1 MALSISSRPD
11 RNCHI
16 LTVVG
21 NLTLGPHLK
30 NLQQMARAVLDGASP
45 EGMILDVSGLRYTD
59 SAGLGE
65 LTILYTLC
73 NKKQCVLVL
82 MGVPAQLKQMLELTR
97 LDALLP
103 SAPDVEAAKRHVK
116 LQVQKQRGVLEAQ
129 DAVAGE

>member
-1 MALSISSRPD
+1 MPLTVTSRSE
-11 RNCHI
+11 RNCQVI
-16 LTVVG
+16 TAVG

-30 NLQQMARAVLDGASP
+30 NLQQAVRAALEAGSP
-45 EGMILDVSGLRYTD
+45 EGMIVDVSGLRYAD

-73 NKKQCVLVL
+73 NKKQCFLVL
-82 MGVPAQLKQMLELTR
+82 TGVPAQLKQMLELTR

-103 SAPDVEAAKRHVK
+103 SATDVEAAKRHIK
-116 LQVQKQRGVLEAQ
+116 LQLHKTH

>member
-1 MALSISSRPD
+1 MPLSIASRPD
-11 RNCHI
+11 RNYHV

-30 NLQQMARAVLDGASP
+30 SLQQMARVVLDGGP
-45 EGMILDVSGLRYTD
+45 PDGLILDVSGLRYTD

-73 NKKQCVLVL
+73 NKKHCVLVL
-82 MGVPAQLKQMLELTR
+82 IGVPAQLKQMLELTR

-116 LQVQKQRGVLEAQ
+116 LQLQKQRGVLEAH